1 MSVSMEPKRFIING
15 IVCNCGECK
24 HYDKPYPNSY
34 CSGCVEFN
42 TIDPLS
48 SKINGSKFEPQKEE
62 YFNVLN
68 ECAVKYGT
76 VLTELNLTLR
86 MKGISFGEFCHR
98 LGINI

>member
-1 MSVSMEPKRFIING
+1 MSVSMEPKRFIVNG

-48 SKINGSKFEPQKEE
+48 SKINGSKFEPQ
-62 YFNVLN
+62 
-68 ECAVKYGT
+68 YGT

>member
-1 MSVSMEPKRFIING
+1 MSVSMEPKRFIVNG

-42 TIDPLS
+42 TI
-48 SKINGSKFEPQKEE
+48 
-62 YFNVLN
+62 
-68 ECAVKYGT
+68 
-76 VLTELNLTLR
+76 LTELNLTLR